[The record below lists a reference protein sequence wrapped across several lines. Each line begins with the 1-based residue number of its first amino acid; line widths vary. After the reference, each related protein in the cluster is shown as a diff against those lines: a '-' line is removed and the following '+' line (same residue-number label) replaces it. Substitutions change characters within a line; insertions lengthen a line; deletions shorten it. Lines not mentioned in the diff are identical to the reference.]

1 MTTLRFNTNWDIYL
15 TNGFIMPLIV
25 IVIVWHNFK
34 FKWFA
39 SWFSRAFIDLA
50 QLSICWGKF
59 AYNEVKYLI

>member
-1 MTTLRFNTNWDIYL
+1 MTTLRFNANWDIYL

-50 QLSICWGKF
+50 QLSIC
-59 AYNEVKYLI
+59 